1 MFALQAHDV
10 AVMVSMILA
19 GLGVILVLAGFILLL
34 TRATGKAVNTIAA
47 QTTRMAQKGL
57 AEDIAGLVGNASSL
71 IEALNQLVLTTAGV
85 GIFLILSGFIM
96 LVASYLMI
104 KFL

>member
-104 KFL
+104 KFM

>member
-10 AVMVSMILA
+10 AVIVSMILA

-104 KFL
+104 KFM